1 MHKNFVQI
9 FTNSLLTPLAFCGT
23 FPSLTVIEVK
33 NGSHPS
39 KYKGFEP
46 FDFLRENRNVLNMR
60 NFLKAFCSSDD
71 SGHCLLCRQFIVSME
86 SGIIV

>member
-1 MHKNFVQI
+1 MS
-9 FTNSLLTPLAFCGT
+9 TCTLFCRGERRII
-23 FPSLTVIEVK
+23 PSLTVIEVK

-46 FDFLRENRNVLNMR
+46 FDLLRENRNVLNMR
-60 NFLKAFCSSDD
+60 NFLKTFCSSDD